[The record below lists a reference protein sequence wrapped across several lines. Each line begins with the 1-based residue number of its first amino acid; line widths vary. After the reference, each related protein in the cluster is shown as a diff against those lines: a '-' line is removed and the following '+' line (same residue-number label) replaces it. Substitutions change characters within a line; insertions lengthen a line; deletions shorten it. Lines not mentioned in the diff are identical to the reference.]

1 VVTRSIP
8 GSTDETNLQGKLDP
22 ASMQL
27 VMRTSVTKY
36 YSATPNQAPI
46 FLHTKTSSRI
56 FPTVGD
62 DHGTGSAA
70 LRFFSHDFALPMH
83 AAGPDHHTLKKTIF
97 NSNTVH
103 RSFENCNDII

>member
-1 VVTRSIP
+1 MAYMSIIRSRNTTKLKTNTLTKISSLAVTRSIP

-36 YSATPNQAPI
+36 YSVTPNQAPI

-56 FPTVGD
+56 FQLLEMITVLD
-62 DHGTGSAA
+62 QQH
-70 LRFFSHDFALPMH
+70 
-83 AAGPDHHTLKKTIF
+83 
-97 NSNTVH
+97 
-103 RSFENCNDII
+103 